1 VRLWIAS
8 RSRGSTRLNGQN
20 TFGVDVLEGVS
31 QVDGFLD
38 CGVTLVSE
46 LTVFIL
52 KVCDKQINFTIVHV
66 MLSVVR

>member
-1 VRLWIAS
+1 M
-8 RSRGSTRLNGQN
+8 NGQN
-20 TFGVDVLEGVS
+20 TFGVDVLKGVS
-31 QVDGFLD
+31 QVDGFFD
-38 CGVTLVSE
+38 CGVTLISE

>member
-1 VRLWIAS
+1 
-8 RSRGSTRLNGQN
+8 
-20 TFGVDVLEGVS
+20 VLEGVS

-46 LTVFIL
+46 LSVFIL
-52 KVCDKQINFTIVHV
+52 KVCDKQVKFTVVHV

>member
-1 VRLWIAS
+1 
-8 RSRGSTRLNGQN
+8 
-20 TFGVDVLEGVS
+20 
-31 QVDGFLD
+31 
-38 CGVTLVSE
+38 LVSE